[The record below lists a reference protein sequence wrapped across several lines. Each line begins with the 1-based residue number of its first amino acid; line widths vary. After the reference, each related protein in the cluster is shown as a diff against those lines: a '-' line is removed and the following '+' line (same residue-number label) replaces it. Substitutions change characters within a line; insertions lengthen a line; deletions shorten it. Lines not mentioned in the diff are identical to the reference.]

1 MPRLAALLLLLLLPA
16 AAFAADQLSIA
27 AAANLSFVLGDLDA
41 QFQRAQPDTH
51 VTVAFGASGSLV
63 AQIENGAPFDL
74 FLSADMDFPAALIAR
89 GGAEKESLTKFAV
102 GRLVLWTTRPQVE
115 VASLAGVVH
124 SPAVLKLAIANV
136 KSAPYGRAAQQ
147 ALMKLGLW
155 ADAQPK
161 LVVGESI
168 SQTAQ
173 FVETGNADA
182 GFVAMS
188 LVLAPKLKDRGKWIE
203 VPADLYA
210 PLDQGA
216 VITHRGR
223 DNAAAKRYLDFLL
236 SPAAQEILA
245 RFGYRSP

>member
-1 MPRLAALLLLLLLPA
+1 VPRFFALLLLLLPA
-16 AAFAADQLSIA
+16 ASFAADQLSIA
-27 AAANLSFVLGDLDA
+27 AAANLSFALGDLDT
-41 QFQRAQPDTH
+41 QFQRTEPETH

-63 AQIENGAPFDL
+63 AQIENGAPFDV

-89 GGAEKESLTKFAV
+89 GGAEKDSLTKFAV
-102 GRLVLWTTRPQVE
+102 GRLVLWTTRPQIE
-115 VASLAGVVH
+115 VASVAGVVQ
-124 SPAVLKLAIANV
+124 SPAVQKLAIANV

-155 ADAQPK
+155 TDTQPK
-161 LVVGESI
+161 LVVGENI

-188 LVLAPKLKDRGKWIE
+188 LVLSPQLKDRGKWIE
-203 VPADLYA
+203 VPPDLYA

-216 VITHRGR
+216 VITQRGR
-223 DNAAAKRYLDFLL
+223 DNAAAKRYLDFLR

-245 RFGYRSP
+245 RFGYRAP